1 MWQYTNTIVL
11 NSLRD
16 EESGLPK
23 IVKREEALDIRRVNL
38 FKKANVCAIYK
49 RKAEDAVAGSVT
61 INISKFNETGKN
73 YRIILYG
80 RLSGSQNSY
89 YANDFVFKGKPFV
102 FEIPAIAD
110 IKAPSQYSDAGSKV
124 AYLINKVLH
133 LYGDK
138 FLKVEGSGNNVTF
151 TGDNYVLFTIA
162 DGQVYSNAT
171 ANTPE
176 TTASYT
182 GTWTSVMADGD
193 VTVVKCNNGF
203 GTYEQIIKDLRLPT
217 MEARRWEAV
226 NKEELPIPGE
236 KYDQFIIEYG
246 VERGIMGGSAVG
258 QLVKSKTTHVFFVRQ
273 DISAEFEAD
282 LAVLGTVTTGQKP
295 LTITGGISNIELVKE
310 GTAQNITPVVAEG
323 TVTKVT
329 ATTNAKW
336 ITIAPS
342 STKVSI
348 GASQNDGTTVRSAEV
363 TVFVTDETGAT
374 VSQVITVT
382 QKNNG

>member
-23 IVKREEALDIRRVNL
+23 IVKGTNTLDIRRVNL

-61 INISKFNETGKN
+61 INVSKFSETGKN

-102 FEIPAIAD
+102 FEVPAITD

-151 TGDNYVLFTIA
+151 TGDNYVLFTVA

-171 ANTPE
+171 ANTPD

-182 GTWTSVMADGD
+182 GMWTSVMADGD

-246 VERGIMGGSAVG
+246 VERGVMGGSAVG
-258 QLVKSKTTHVFFVRQ
+258 QLVKSKTTHVFFVKQ
-273 DISAEFEAD
+273 DISAEFEAA
-282 LAVLGTVTTGQKP
+282 LAVLGTVTAGQKP
-295 LTITGGISNIELVKE
+295 LTITGGVTDISLVQA
-310 GTAQNITPVVAEG
+310 GTAQDVTPTVAEG

-329 ATTNAKW
+329 AVTSAEW
-336 ITIAPS
+336 ITITPAA
-342 STKVSI
+342 TKVSI
-348 GASQNDGTTVRSAEV
+348 GASENDGDAARSAEV
-363 TVFVTDETGAT
+363 TIVVTDETGAT

-382 QKNNG
+382 QANS

>member
-11 NSLRD
+11 NSLKD

-23 IVKREEALDIRRVNL
+23 IVKGTDTLDIRRVNL

-61 INISKFNETGKN
+61 INVSKFSQTGKN

-102 FEIPAIAD
+102 FEVPAIAD

-151 TGDNYVLFTIA
+151 TGDNYVLFTVA

-171 ANTPE
+171 ANTPD

-182 GTWTSVMADGD
+182 GMWTSVMADGD

-246 VERGIMGGSAVG
+246 VERGVMGGSAVG
-258 QLVKSKTTHVFFVRQ
+258 QLVKSKTTHVFFVKQ
-273 DISAEFEAD
+273 DISAEFEAA
-282 LAVLGTVTTGQKP
+282 LAVLGTVTAGQKP
-295 LTITGGISNIELVKE
+295 LTITGGVNDISLVQA
-310 GTAQNITPVVAEG
+310 GTAQDVTPTVAEG

-329 ATTNAKW
+329 AITSAEW
-336 ITIAPS
+336 ITITPAA
-342 STKVSI
+342 TKVSI
-348 GASQNDGTTVRSAEV
+348 GASANDGDAARSAEV
-363 TVFVTDETGAT
+363 TIVVTDETGAT

-382 QKNNG
+382 QANS

>member
-23 IVKREEALDIRRVNL
+23 IVKGTDTLDIRRVNL

-61 INISKFNETGKN
+61 INVSNFSEIGKN

-102 FEIPAIAD
+102 FDVPAIGD
-110 IKAPSQYSDAGSKV
+110 IKAPSQYNDDGSKV

-138 FLKVEGSGNNVTF
+138 FLKVKGSGSNVTF
-151 TGDNYVLFTIA
+151 TGDNHVLFTVA

-182 GTWTSVMADGD
+182 GTWTSVMANGD
-193 VTVVKCNNGF
+193 ITIVKCNNGF

-258 QLVKSKTTHVFFVRQ
+258 QLVKSKTTHVFFVKQ

-295 LTITGGISNIELVKE
+295 LTITGGINNINLAKA
-310 GTAQNITPVVAEG
+310 GTAQDITPTVAEG

-329 ATTNAKW
+329 ATTSAKW
-336 ITIAPS
+336 ITIAPEA
-342 STKVSI
+342 TKVSI
-348 GASQNDGTTVRSAEV
+348 GASQNNGAAARSAEV
-363 TVFVTDETGAT
+363 TVVVTDETGAT

-382 QKNNG
+382 QANE

>member
-11 NSLRD
+11 NSLKD

-23 IVKREEALDIRRVNL
+23 IVKGADTLDIRRVNL

-61 INISKFNETGKN
+61 INVSKFNEAGKN

-102 FEIPAIAD
+102 FEVPAIAD

-133 LYGDK
+133 LYDDK
-138 FLKVEGSGNNVTF
+138 FLKVEGNGNNVTF

-182 GTWTSVMADGD
+182 GTWTSVMAEGD
-193 VTVVKCNNGF
+193 ITVIKCNNGF

-246 VERGIMGGSAVG
+246 VERGSMGGSAVG
-258 QLVKSKTTHVFFVRQ
+258 QLVKSKTTHVFFVKQ
-273 DISAEFEAD
+273 DISAKFEAD
-282 LAVLGTVTTGQKP
+282 LAVLGTVTTSQKP
-295 LTITGGISNIELVKE
+295 LTITGGVNNINLVKA
-310 GTAQNITPVVAEG
+310 GTAQNITPTVAEG

-329 ATTNAKW
+329 ATTSAKW
-336 ITIAPS
+336 ITITPS
-342 STKVSI
+342 ATKVSI
-348 GASQNDGTTVRSAEV
+348 GASQNNGAAARSAEV
-363 TVFVTDETGAT
+363 TVVVTDETGAT

-382 QKNNG
+382 QANE

>member
-23 IVKREEALDIRRVNL
+23 IVKGTDTLDIRRVNL

-61 INISKFNETGKN
+61 INVSNFSEIGKN

-102 FEIPAIAD
+102 FEVPAIGD
-110 IKAPSQYSDAGSKV
+110 IKAPSQYNDDGSKV

-138 FLKVEGSGNNVTF
+138 FLKVKGSGSNVTF
-151 TGDNYVLFTIA
+151 TGDNHVLFTVA

-182 GTWTSVMADGD
+182 GTWTSVMANGD
-193 VTVVKCNNGF
+193 ITIVKCNNGF

-258 QLVKSKTTHVFFVRQ
+258 QLVKSKTTHVFFVKQ

-295 LTITGGISNIELVKE
+295 LTITGGINNINLAKA
-310 GTAQNITPVVAEG
+310 GTAQDITPTVAEG

-329 ATTNAKW
+329 ATTSAKW
-336 ITIAPS
+336 ITIAPEA
-342 STKVSI
+342 TKVSI
-348 GASQNDGTTVRSAEV
+348 GASQNNGAAARSAEV
-363 TVFVTDETGAT
+363 TVVVTDETGAT

-382 QKNNG
+382 QANE

>member
-23 IVKREEALDIRRVNL
+23 IVKRGEALDIRRVNL

-61 INISKFNETGKN
+61 INVSKFNETGKN

-182 GTWTSVMADGD
+182 GTWASVMADGD

-246 VERGIMGGSAVG
+246 VERGTMGGSAVG
-258 QLVKSKTTHVFFVRQ
+258 QLVKSKTTHVFFVKQ

-282 LAVLGTVTTGQKP
+282 LAILGTVTTGQKP
-295 LTITGGISNIELVKE
+295 LTITSGISNIELVKA

-336 ITIAPS
+336 ITIVPA
-342 STKVSI
+342 STEVSI
-348 GASQNDGTTVRSAEV
+348 SASQNNGTTVRSAEV

-382 QKNNG
+382 QKNDE

>member
-11 NSLRD
+11 NSLKD

-23 IVKREEALDIRRVNL
+23 IVKGTNTLDIRRVNL

-61 INISKFNETGKN
+61 INVSKFSETGKN

-102 FEIPAIAD
+102 FEVPAIAD

-171 ANTPE
+171 ANTPD

-246 VERGIMGGSAVG
+246 VERGVMGGSAVG
-258 QLVKSKTTHVFFVRQ
+258 QLVKSKTTHVFFVKQ
-273 DISAEFEAD
+273 DISAEFEAA
-282 LAVLGTVTTGQKP
+282 LAVLGTVTAGQKP
-295 LTITGGISNIELVKE
+295 LTITGGVNDINLVQA
-310 GTAQNITPVVAEG
+310 GTAQDVTPTVAEG

-329 ATTNAKW
+329 AVTSAEW
-336 ITIAPS
+336 ITITPAA
-342 STKVSI
+342 TKVNI
-348 GASQNDGTTVRSAEV
+348 GASANDGDAARSAEV
-363 TVFVTDETGAT
+363 TIVVTDETGAT

-382 QKNNG
+382 QANS